1 MKASLTAV
9 ALTLALS
16 LPAIAQEDPT
26 ALCTQE
32 ATDAG
37 IVDETEF
44 KQYVAECVEEV
55 RQQTQIP
62 PLMGEEM
69 PGGREG
75 APE

>member
-9 ALTLALS
+9 ALTLVLA
-16 LPAIAQEDPT
+16 LPAGAQEDPT
-26 ALCTQE
+26 AACTQE

-44 KQYVAECVEEV
+44 KQYVAECVD
-55 RQQTQIP
+55 
-62 PLMGEEM
+62 EM
-69 PGGREG
+69 RARTATPAEGDQAPTGREG